1 MLQFAAFNPCL
12 NILFMPLSKNQIK
25 HLRSLAHNL
34 KPVILVGQNG
44 VTDNVINELNIALD
58 HHELLKVK
66 LASDDR
72 DDRQVMIDN
81 IIKQSSAEKIQ
92 TIGKTLIL
100 FRRNNKKPVIELPK
114 K

>member
-1 MLQFAAFNPCL
+1 M
-12 NILFMPLSKNQIK
+12 FMPLTKNQIK

-34 KPVILVGQNG
+34 KPIILVGQNG
-44 VTDNVINELNIALD
+44 VTENVINELNIALD

-72 DDRQVMIDN
+72 EERQVMMAN
-81 IIKQSSAEKIQ
+81 IIDQSNAEKVQ

>member
-1 MLQFAAFNPCL
+1 MSLT
-12 NILFMPLSKNQIK
+12 KNQIK

-44 VTDNVINELNIALD
+44 VTENLMNELNIALD

-72 DDRQVMIDN
+72 EHRQAMVEDIVT
-81 IIKQSSAEKIQ
+81 QSHADKVQI
-92 TIGKTLIL
+92 IGKTLVL
-100 FRRNNKKPVIELPK
+100 FRRNTKKPVIELPK
-114 K
+114 H

>member
-1 MLQFAAFNPCL
+1 MSLT
-12 NILFMPLSKNQIK
+12 KNQIK

-34 KPVILVGQNG
+34 KPIILVGQNG
-44 VTDNVINELNIALD
+44 VSENLINELNIALD

-72 DDRQVMIDN
+72 EDRQVMMDD
-81 IIKQSSAEKIQ
+81 IIAQSNAEKVQ

-100 FRRNNKKPVIELPK
+100 FRRNTKKPVIELPK

>member
-44 VTDNVINELNIALD
+44 VTDNVINELNGTTPVAFAINEPVD
-58 HHELLKVK
+58 EGTTTEEDTTTDDVK
-66 LASDDR
+66 TAR
-72 DDRQVMIDN
+72 AR
-81 IIKQSSAEKIQ
+81 
-92 TIGKTLIL
+92 KTVL
-100 FRRNNKKPVIELPK
+100 RRLGPGSQ
-114 K
+114 

>member
-1 MLQFAAFNPCL
+1 
-12 NILFMPLSKNQIK
+12 MPLTKNQIK

-34 KPVILVGQNG
+34 KPIILVGQNG
-44 VTDNVINELNIALD
+44 VTENVINELNIALD

-72 DDRQVMIDN
+72 EHRQVMVDDIVA
-81 IIKQSSAEKIQ
+81 QSNAEKVQ

-100 FRRNNKKPVIELPK
+100 FRRNNQKPVVELPK